1 MSRAKARA
9 ALMHELEN
17 ALRRGSA
24 QGAIFGQTVANTV
37 GISGS
42 DLECLDFL
50 NLEGRV
56 TAGRLAEVTGLTT
69 GAITGV
75 IDRLEKAAMVR
86 RERDPDDRRKVFI
99 ATIPENVARVGRFY
113 EHMQRGMVKL
123 WETYSDAELR
133 LLVGF
138 ATKGYET
145 MLAATEELKSMVD
158 APTRTPQEK
167 AEKKPVKKARPSGS
181 RKPSRTP

>member
-1 MSRAKARA
+1 MQ
-9 ALMHELEN
+9 ELEH
-17 ALRRGSA
+17 ALRRSSA
-24 QGAIFGQTVANTV
+24 QGVIFGQTVANTI

-75 IDRLEKAAMVR
+75 VDRLEKAGLVR

-99 ATIPENVARVGRFY
+99 ATVPENVVRVGRFY
-113 EHMQRGMVKL
+113 ENMQKGMVKL

-145 MLAATEELKSMVD
+145 LLAATEELKSMVD
-158 APTRTPQEK
+158 APKGKPEQKPARKGKRT
-167 AEKKPVKKARPSGS
+167 
-181 RKPSRTP
+181 

>member
-1 MSRAKARA
+1 MRLALSRAKARA
-9 ALMHELEN
+9 ALMQELEN
-17 ALRRGSA
+17 ALRRSSA
-24 QGAIFGQTVANTV
+24 QGVIFGQTVANTV

-75 IDRLEKAAMVR
+75 VDRLEKAGLVR
-86 RERDPDDRRKVFI
+86 RERDPADRRKVFI
-99 ATIPENVARVGRFY
+99 ATVPENIAKVGRFY

-123 WETYSDAELR
+123 WESHSDAELR
-133 LLVGF
+133 LLLEF

-145 MLAATEELKSMVD
+145 MLSATEELKSMVD
-158 APTRTPQEK
+158 APKKTQTR
-167 AEKKPVKKARPSGS
+167 KPEQKPSG
-181 RKPSRTP
+181 KGKRT

>member
-1 MSRAKARA
+1 MEIGLSRAKARA
-9 ALMHELEN
+9 ALMQELEN

-75 IDRLEKAAMVR
+75 VDRLEKAGMVR

-99 ATIPENVARVGRFY
+99 ATVPENVARVGRFY
-113 EHMQRGMVKL
+113 ENMQKGMVKL

-158 APTRTPQEK
+158 AP
-167 AEKKPVKKARPSGS
+167 KKTQT
-181 RKPSRTP
+181 RKPEQKPAGKGKRT